1 MFFVSKNKYNEK
13 CNELK
18 TVKQELEKE
27 KQELEKEKKKHEQLL
42 NAIRADVEL
51 FRLKNSNKDFLPI
64 TIELIL
70 KQEGR

>member
-18 TVKQELEKE
+18 TV

>member
-18 TVKQELEKE
+18 TVKQELEK
-27 KQELEKEKKKHEQLL
+27 KKKIYEQLL
-42 NAIRADVEL
+42 NAIKADVEL
-51 FRLKNSNKDFLPI
+51 FELKNSNKDFLPI

-70 KQEGR
+70 KREGR

>member
-27 KQELEKEKKKHEQLL
+27 KKKHEQLL
-42 NAIRADVEL
+42 NAIRADIEL